1 MFKKLIITISLI
13 FIIFITLPFITVFL
27 NVDYHLLYKISR
39 SSEFIDAVKT
49 TFFASLVATMFAIIF
64 GIPFAYAITRYKFPL
79 KSLFEAIIDIPQ
91 TIPHTAAG
99 IALLMT
105 LGRSSFPGKGAALI
119 GISFVQTF
127 WGVVAAMGFLSF
139 SILVNAVKE
148 GIRKIDIRYEKV
160 ARSLGA
166 TPFKV
171 FFYVTLP
178 MIKHDIISG
187 SLLMWA
193 RGISEF
199 GAVAI
204 LAYYPMTLSVLTYD
218 KFQGYGIKQALA
230 ITALIF
236 IMSMIIFII
245 IRIIQNIWKH
255 TESR

>member
-1 MFKKLIITISLI
+1 MFKKLIITISLL
-13 FIIFITLPFITVFL
+13 FIIFISLPFITVFL
-27 NVDYHLLYKISR
+27 NVDYKLLYEIFKTV
-39 SSEFIDAVKT
+39 EFLNAVKT
-49 TFFASLVATMFAIIF
+49 TFLAAFVSTLIAIIF
-64 GIPFAYAITRYKFPL
+64 GIPFAYAVTRYKFPF
-79 KSLFEAIIDIPQ
+79 KSLFEAIVDIPQ

-105 LGRSSFPGKGAALI
+105 LGRSSLIGKGASLLN
-119 GISFVQTF
+119 ISFVQTF

-139 SILVNAVKE
+139 SIFVNAVKE
-148 GIRKIDIRYEKV
+148 GVRKVDIRYEKV

-166 TPFKV
+166 TPFKA
-171 FFYVTLP
+171 FFFVTLP
-178 MIKHDIISG
+178 MIKHDIITG
-187 SLLMWA
+187 ALLMWA

-218 KFQGYGIKQALA
+218 KFQGYGLKQALA

-236 IMSMIIFII
+236 IMSMIIFVI
-245 IRIIQNIWKH
+245 IRIIQNIWKY

>member
-1 MFKKLIITISLI
+1 MFKNIIITISLVFVI
-13 FIIFITLPFITVFL
+13 LIILPFITVFL
-27 NVDYHLLYKISR
+27 NVDYQLLFEISK
-39 SSEFIDAVKT
+39 SPEFLNAVKT
-49 TFFASLVATMFAIIF
+49 TFLAALIATIISILF
-64 GIPFAYAITRYKFPL
+64 GIPFAYALTRYNFPF

-105 LGRSSFPGKGAALI
+105 LGRSSLIGKGASLL
-119 GISFVQTF
+119 GISFVHTF

-139 SILVNAVKE
+139 SILVNSVKE
-148 GIRKIDIRYEKV
+148 GFKKIDIRYEKV

-166 TPFKV
+166 SPFKV
-171 FFYVTLP
+171 FFYVALP
-178 MIKHDIISG
+178 MVKHDIITG

-218 KFQGYGIKQALA
+218 KFQGYGLKQALA

-236 IMSMIIFII
+236 IMSMIIFVI
-245 IRIIQNIWKH
+245 IRIIQNIWKY

>member
-1 MFKKLIITISLI
+1 MFKNIIITISLL
-13 FIIFITLPFITVFL
+13 FIIFIILPFITVFL
-27 NVDYHLLYKISR
+27 NVDYKLLFEIFKTP
-39 SSEFIDAVKT
+39 EFLNAVKT
-49 TFFASLVATMFAIIF
+49 TFLAALVATIFAIIF
-64 GIPFAYAITRYKFPL
+64 GIPFAYAITRYNFPL

-105 LGRSSFPGKGAALI
+105 LGRSSVLGKGASII

-139 SILVNAVKE
+139 SILVNSVKE
-148 GIRKIDIRYEKV
+148 GFKKVDIRYEKV

-166 TPFKV
+166 TPFKA
-171 FFYVTLP
+171 FFYVSLP
-178 MIKHDIISG
+178 LIKHDILTG
-187 SLLMWA
+187 ALLMWA

-218 KFQGYGIKQALA
+218 KFQGYGLKQALA

-236 IMSMIIFII
+236 IMSMIIFIV
-245 IRIIQNIWKH
+245 IRIIQNIWKY